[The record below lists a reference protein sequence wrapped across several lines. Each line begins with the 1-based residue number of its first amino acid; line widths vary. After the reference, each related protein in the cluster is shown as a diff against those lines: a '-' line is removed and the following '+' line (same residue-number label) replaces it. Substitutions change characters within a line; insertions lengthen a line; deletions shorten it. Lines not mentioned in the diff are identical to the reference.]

1 MKVSEFMKWLEKQDQ
16 NLEVCFLEVTES
28 VDYCWDGG
36 SESYTQLNKY
46 VSEVGFD
53 NPEDYSTKSGG
64 YITFGVER

>member
-1 MKVSEFMKWLEKQDQ
+1 MKVHEFIKWLEKQDQ
-16 NLEVCFLEVTES
+16 NLEVCFLEVNES
-28 VDYCWDGG
+28 LDYCWDGG

-53 NPEDYSTKSGG
+53 DPEGYFTKSGG